1 MNPNDWVWKNYD
13 RWKTTPPEYAFDED
27 EDYDDD
33 GPYEPAEDDEDDQ

>member
-13 RWKTTPPEYAFDED
+13 RWKTTPPEYQFED